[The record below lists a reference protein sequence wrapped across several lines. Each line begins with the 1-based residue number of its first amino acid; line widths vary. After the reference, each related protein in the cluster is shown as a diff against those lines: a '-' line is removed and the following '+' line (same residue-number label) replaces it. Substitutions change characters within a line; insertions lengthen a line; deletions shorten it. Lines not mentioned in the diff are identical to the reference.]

1 MSHIRTHI
9 HTRQVRVPVEA
20 DDGREGP
27 GQDLK
32 HSQGRPVQEM
42 GLTLKMTEALA
53 IVIRNSNPLFICLTQ
68 IGRMYLVILIITPKP
83 GRNYK

>member
-1 MSHIRTHI
+1 MSHIQTHI

-42 GLTLKMTEALA
+42 GLTLKM
-53 IVIRNSNPLFICLTQ
+53 R
-68 IGRMYLVILIITPKP
+68 
-83 GRNYK
+83 